1 MKRIVFFSLSLL
13 ILSACSSGEAEYQAT
28 GNFETDEL
36 LISAQTAGEILVL
49 KADEGAS
56 LKQADVVALIDT
68 SAQHLQRK
76 LIRSQMAAA
85 ASRKV
90 NVAQQTAPLRAAL
103 GNILYE
109 KSRIEKLMESNA
121 ATRKQLE
128 DIEFQ
133 RIHTVEQLR
142 AQQERL
148 DDANT
153 SIDREIQA
161 MEVQLEQLDLVCS
174 KAVLKAPIDGQILE
188 IYLRPGELAAP
199 GKPLFSMANL
209 NPLILRAYVSGDQ
222 LPEIKLKQQLT
233 VLTDDGAGG
242 YRESSGSITWISAES
257 EFTPKAIQTKNER
270 ANRVYAIKI
279 AVNNPDGLLK
289 IGMYGMVQW

>member
-13 ILSACSSGEAEYQAT
+13 ILSACSNGEAEYQAT
-28 GNFETDEL
+28 GNFDADEL
-36 LISAQTAGEILVL
+36 LISAQSSGEVVSLL
-49 KADEGAS
+49 AEEGAS
-56 LKQADVVALIDT
+56 LKKGDVVALIDT

-148 DDANT
+148 EDANT

-222 LPEIKLKQQLT
+222 LAEIKLKQQLT
-233 VLTDDGAGG
+233 VLTDDGEGG

-289 IGMYGMVQW
+289 IGMYGMVKW

>member
-36 LISAQTAGEILVL
+36 LISAQTAGEIVLL

-56 LKQADVVALIDT
+56 LKQGDLVALIDT
-68 SAQHLQRK
+68 AAQHLQRK
-76 LIRSQMAAA
+76 LIRSQINAAYA
-85 ASRKV
+85 RKV
-90 NVAQQTAPLRAAL
+90 SVAQQTEPLRATL

-109 KSRIEKLMESNA
+109 KSRIEKLMQSNA

-148 DDANT
+148 EDANT

-161 MEVQLEQLDLVCS
+161 MEVQLEQLSLQCS

-188 IYLRPGELAAP
+188 VYLRPGELAAP
-199 GKPLFSMANL
+199 GKPVFSIAKL
-209 NPLILRAYVSGDQ
+209 NPIILRAYVTGDQ
-222 LPEIKLKQQLT
+222 LPEIKLNMPVK
-233 VLTDDGAGG
+233 VLSDDGSGA
-242 YRESSGSITWISAES
+242 YRETEGKITWISAES
-257 EFTPKAIQTKNER
+257 EFTPKAIQTKDER

-279 AVNNPDGLLK
+279 SVNNPDGLYK